1 MDIYAKDEIRY
12 LYVDVKT
19 GKVSIHTEEQYI
31 GNVLGYECSGV
42 VSDDGIKSFKSY
54 DNFIAINLFD

>member
-1 MDIYAKDEIRY
+1 MDIYAKDEVRY

>member
-1 MDIYAKDEIRY
+1 MDIYAKDEVRY

-31 GNVLGYECSGV
+31 SNVLGYECSAV

>member
-1 MDIYAKDEIRY
+1 MAFLQENEIKY
-12 LYVDVKT
+12 LYVDLKT
-19 GKVSIHTEEQYI
+19 GKVSIHSEEQYI